1 MSYNVQHEV
10 RPTAMSLV
18 ESTGH
23 SQDTKSQRW
32 CLGEA
37 TLEMKDAFSDAPW
50 EWLASV
56 HLVCFQKLPC
66 GYFAVLSFCFSPVDF
81 YFLQLLRLAASAA
94 SVTPDPLSWAYW
106 WNYLSVLT
114 LHFPGLDS

>member
-1 MSYNVQHEV
+1 MGMARLQLEKEEIAQDVHRTSIFNFLWRTLSYFGLKV
-10 RPTAMSLV
+10 RYFSFFNPTCIL
-18 ESTGH
+18 T
-23 SQDTKSQRW
+23 
-32 CLGEA
+32 
-37 TLEMKDAFSDAPW
+37 
-50 EWLASV
+50 SV